1 MPCKSTET
9 VTTIPSTKYRQHGYQ
24 LSLFFRPRL
33 HIQCYKPLG
42 SIYQLDHSLIRSD
55 QSYYNMFMECY
66 FFYTFCNFIK
76 KISFY
81 VLKIIRFLL
90 LLFLRDL
97 FSFKN
102 GRIQGYYICVYHF
115 LSKEPDS
122 LGSGNKDRCVD
133 YTPGRTFISNR
144 QFFFKVFFLRGEVT
158 LGNILV
164 LLLAGF

>member
-1 MPCKSTET
+1 
-9 VTTIPSTKYRQHGYQ
+9 
-24 LSLFFRPRL
+24 
-33 HIQCYKPLG
+33 
-42 SIYQLDHSLIRSD
+42 
-55 QSYYNMFMECY
+55 MFMECY

-76 KISFY
+76 NISFY

-122 LGSGNKDRCVD
+122 LGSGNNDCCVD
-133 YTPGRTFISNR
+133 YTPGRTFISNK
-144 QFFFKVFFLRGEVT
+144 QFFFKVFFFKAG
-158 LGNILV
+158 GNIRERPRTSVGRV
-164 LLLAGF
+164 LISVQSKFFVLTQISLFSPMIILYTTDCSFGHFFPKFLRNLP